1 MHKIAN
7 PAVGRVNQGLKA
19 FPIASMENLRH
30 TPDKDTMKTMQ
41 RALATLT
48 FSVFLT
54 SSLAFADNP
63 FNGRDL
69 AGWSFKKKGTLESKW
84 VTGTPQLD
92 TANPKALKARG
103 RGGAMVNVVTGHG
116 QSIDI
121 YSDQKWGSSRIELE
135 VLVAKGANSGI
146 YVMGEYEVQVLDSYG
161 KEKLGGGDMGAIYGA
176 QPPRTNACKK
186 PGEWQKYEID
196 FLAPKFDTSGK
207 KTANAKFLVVKLN
220 GKILHKNVEMKGPT
234 PSGVTGR
241 EAATGPIMFQGDH
254 GPVAYR
260 NIKIT
265 PLKK

>member
-1 MHKIAN
+1 MN
-7 PAVGRVNQGLKA
+7 PLNRDHQA
-19 FPIASMENLRH
+19 FPIASTGDLRH
-30 TPDKDTMKTMQ
+30 NARHDTMKS
-41 RALATLT
+41 ALHLLA
-48 FSVFLT
+48 
-54 SSLAFADNP
+54 SLAPAIALTGGLALADNP
-63 FNGRDL
+63 FNGKDL
-69 AGWSFKKKGTLESKW
+69 EGWSFKKKGNLKSNW
-84 VTGTPQLD
+84 VTGTPHLD
-92 TANPKALKARG
+92 GANPKALKAG
-103 RGGAMVNVVTGHG
+103 ETGGAMVNVVTGHG

-196 FLAPKFDTSGK
+196 FLAPKFDADGK

-220 GKILHKNVEMKGPT
+220 GKILHENVEMKGPT

-260 NIKIT
+260 NISIT